1 MNHQPLTEREPVVDV
16 QHGDCHVIE
25 SRSIRGLRCETP
37 TEETV
42 GGGGDVEGLNKV
54 ILLVGAVGGV
64 AFVGGVRERPG
75 PAAGD
80 DVEEDDGQR
89 PDV

>member
-1 MNHQPLTEREPVVDV
+1 V
-16 QHGDCHVIE
+16 E
-25 SRSIRGLRCETP
+25 S
-37 TEETV
+37 
-42 GGGGDVEGLNKV
+42 LNKV
-54 ILLVGAVGGV
+54 ILLVGAVGSV
-64 AFVGGVRERPG
+64 ALVGGVRDQPG